1 MALISHEVPLD
12 LLDESLKFNDYH
24 YCLPHLL
31 DNDKYFN
38 FFKDA
43 SRRREFIIMDNGLFE
58 GVSHTVED
66 LIERLNEIKPNIF
79 IVPDAWNDPDITYRN
94 AKAWMTG
101 YTNELHRRTKLMAV
115 VQAENVPDAIEIY
128 SSLSSGLRY
137 DHIALNH
144 SGVFYKELYE
154 HQNELLSLMT
164 GRVKFIEKLRTLSAF
179 APTIHHHLLGATLPN
194 EFSNYKGK
202 EYDFIKTIDT
212 SNPVIYGLKH
222 GKYPDEVLLDKPK
235 EKLETYFDQR
245 LSDQQ
250 ISDVLYNVKHFRSLL
265 S

>member
-1 MALISHEVPLD
+1 
-12 LLDESLKFNDYH
+12 
-24 YCLPHLL
+24 
-31 DNDKYFN
+31 
-38 FFKDA
+38 
-43 SRRREFIIMDNGLFE
+43 
-58 GVSHTVED
+58 
-66 LIERLNEIKPNIF
+66 
-79 IVPDAWNDPDITYRN
+79 
-94 AKAWMTG
+94 
-101 YTNELHRRTKLMAV
+101 MAV
-115 VQAENVPDAIEIY
+115 VQAENVPDAIEMY

-154 HQNELLSLMT
+154 HQNPLMSLMM
-164 GRVKFIEKLRTLSAF
+164 GRVKFIEKMKTLSSF
-179 APTIHHHLLGATLPN
+179 APSIHHHLLGATLPN